1 MHIYGLEIELDK
13 DIYEPSEDTF
23 LTIDTAKELINIS
36 KDITILDMGTGTG
49 IIGLYLSTLSNVK
62 EVVLA
67 DRLDE
72 ALELAKK
79 NYYLN
84 KGLVKANLRFVKS
97 NLFSN
102 IKDKFDIIVF
112 NTPYVPCNRLEIR
125 KFGII
130 AYSWCGGNDG
140 SRVAIRFL
148 NKVNDYINKDSYIIL
163 TTSSIANQDKINSAI
178 KRNNLKIIKENKIAY
193 PSESIISKVITKV

>member
-112 NTPYVPCNRLEIR
+112 NTPYIPCNRLEIR

-163 TTSSIANQDKINSAI
+163 TTSSIANQAKINSAI

>member
-112 NTPYVPCNRLEIR
+112 NTPYIPCNRLEIR